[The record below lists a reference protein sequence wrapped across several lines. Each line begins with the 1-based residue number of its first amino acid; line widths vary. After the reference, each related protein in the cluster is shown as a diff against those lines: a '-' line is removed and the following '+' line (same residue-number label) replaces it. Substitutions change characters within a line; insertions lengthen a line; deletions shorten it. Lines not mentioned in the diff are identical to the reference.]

1 MKIAILGGAF
11 DPIHIGHH
19 IVAQQVKEQLS
30 MDEVWLM
37 VCYSYFPEF
46 PDKLERITP
55 YEERFKMA
63 SLFASNGLIVSD
75 FEEKFNKRSRT
86 IDTLRMLRTHHPHD
100 KFYWIIGSDALPT
113 FSLWNHWEEL
123 VRDHSLIIFPR
134 DTDFKT
140 LEKRVRDSFKL
151 STIPKNITILEGDLI
166 VSTISST
173 HIRKRVRKN
182 LPIEPLVGEKV
193 NKYINEHTLY
203 LK

>member
-11 DPIHIGHH
+11 DPVHIGHYL
-19 IVAQQVKEQLS
+19 VAQQVKEQLH

-46 PDKLERITP
+46 PDKLQRITS

-63 SLFASNGLIVSD
+63 SLFAGKEMIVSD

-86 IDTLRMLRTHHPHD
+86 IDTLRLLKQHYPHD
-100 KFYWIIGSDALPT
+100 EFYWIIGSDALPT
-113 FSLWNHWEEL
+113 FRLWNHWEEL
-123 VRDHSLIIFPR
+123 VRDHNLIIFPR

-140 LEKRVRDSFKL
+140 LEKRVKTSFKL
-151 STIPKNITILEGDLI
+151 KTIPSNITILEGDLI

-173 HIRKRVRKN
+173 HVRKRVQKK
-182 LPIEPLVGEKV
+182 LPIEHFVSGKV
-193 NKYINEHTLY
+193 IEYIEERKLY
-203 LK
+203 Q

>member
-11 DPIHIGHH
+11 DPIHIGHYL
-19 IVAQQVKEQLS
+19 VAQQVKERLD

-46 PDKLERITP
+46 PDKLERITS

-63 SLFASNGLIVSD
+63 TQFSKGSLTVSD

-86 IDTLRMLRTHHPHD
+86 IDTLRLLNTHYPHD
-100 KFYWIIGSDALPT
+100 EFYWIIGSDALPT
-113 FSLWNHWEEL
+113 FNLWNHWEEL
-123 VRDHSLIIFPR
+123 VHDHNLIIFPR

-140 LEKRVRDSFKL
+140 LEMRVKESFNLK
-151 STIPKNITILEGDLI
+151 TIPKNITILDGNLI

-173 HIRKRVRKN
+173 HVRDRVKKGQ
-182 LPIEPLVGEKV
+182 PITPLVGEV
-193 NKYINEHTLY
+193 VQKYIEDKKLY
-203 LK
+203 LR